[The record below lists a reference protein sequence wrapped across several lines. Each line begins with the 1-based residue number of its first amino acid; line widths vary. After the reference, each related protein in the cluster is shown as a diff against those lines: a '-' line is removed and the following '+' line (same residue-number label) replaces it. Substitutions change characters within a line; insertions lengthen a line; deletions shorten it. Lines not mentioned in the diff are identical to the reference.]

1 MVCLKIFQLF
11 CWNPDIASQSG
22 HCASLC
28 EVTEDLNTSLLFWL
42 DPEPSSLG
50 LPKYCMTFSLACRIV
65 EVPQAVPVTLF
76 LWDPLLLFSFFFF
89 VVQCNIFSGL
99 WKASRHPNYFGEI
112 LVWFGIFIMSTSILR
127 DGQWAAVLSPLFT
140 MAILLFLSGIPLLEK
155 KADERYR
162 TWVEHAFRKVPE
174 NGSTALLQN
183 SALEPKSS
191 APSVTEHSL
200 RIALQNVSTVVL
212 QNNI

>member
-1 MVCLKIFQLF
+1 MSQDISAILLKSRYSITV
-11 CWNPDIASQSG
+11 W
-22 HCASLC
+22 SLC
-28 EVTEDLNTSLLFWL
+28 FFVWGHRRPQHIPIILIRSWTIFFRVAQILHDILTCLQDRRS
-42 DPEPSSLG
+42 PSSCSS
-50 LPKYCMTFSLACRIV
+50 YFIFVRSSSFV
-65 EVPQAVPVTLF
+65 F
-76 LWDPLLLFSFFFF
+76 FFFFF

-112 LVWFGIFIMSTSILR
+112 LVWLGIFIMSTSILR